1 MKKNLGRFYLLIVAI
16 LWGSSLTVVK
26 SAQAVFKPNMLLAFR
41 FSIACIILSIIFYK
55 KIKNMTREDLK
66 SGTIIGIVLF
76 LAYSV
81 QTIGVGYTDPGRS
94 AFLSASYCVIVPFI
108 SWLVIK
114 HKPNRFHVIAAVFCI
129 IGIYFVSVF
138 GESSK
143 SVGNNAI
150 LGDGLALL
158 SGVLFAS
165 HIVAVTKF
173 SEGRDPIL
181 MTIIQFLVAAVLV
194 VVMSLLFE
202 DNFPI
207 VFEKRAALELIYL
220 SLMCTTIALLLQN
233 IGQSIVDE
241 SSCALILS
249 LESVFGILIPYCLGI
264 EGISLYSLFGF
275 MMIFASIIIS
285 ETKLEFLK
293 RLRI

>member
-66 SGTIIGIVLF
+66 SGTMIGIVLF

-143 SVGNNAI
+143 AVGNNAI

-181 MTIIQFLVAAVLV
+181 MTIIQFLVAAVLAV
-194 VVMSLLFE
+194 ITSLLFE

-207 VFEKRAALELIYL
+207 VFEKKSSLRVNILIVNVYNYSITSTKHRSIHRGRIELRSDFI
-220 SLMCTTIALLLQN
+220 
-233 IGQSIVDE
+233 
-241 SSCALILS
+241 
-249 LESVFGILIPYCLGI
+249 FGICIWNFN
-264 EGISLYSLFGF
+264 SLLFGDR
-275 MMIFASIIIS
+275 MYQLIFIVWFYDDLCFNYNI
-285 ETKLEFLK
+285 
-293 RLRI
+293 